1 MDLSVSCGL
10 RTCFDF
16 YTKYEEDL
24 TQKKKTTSSCNPKIE
39 GDLPQKRGRP
49 YPKNDLTH
57 LMISLALCLVISL
70 DLYSLIPVVSSL
82 H

>member
-1 MDLSVSCGL
+1 MVLKHVC
-10 RTCFDF
+10 F

-24 TQKKKTTSSCNPKIE
+24 TQKRRQPHPEI
-39 GDLPQKRGRP
+39 QKLKVI
-49 YPKNDLTH
+49 YPKKEDDLTQK
-57 LMISLALCLVISL
+57 MISLALCLVISL